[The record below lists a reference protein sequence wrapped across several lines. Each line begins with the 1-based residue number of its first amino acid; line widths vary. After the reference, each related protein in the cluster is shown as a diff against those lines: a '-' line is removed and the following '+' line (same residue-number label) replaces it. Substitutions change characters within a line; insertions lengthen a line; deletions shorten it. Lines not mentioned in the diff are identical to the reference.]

1 MIVESQLKAGL
12 LADAIEA
19 IQAATQDTEEAE
31 DDGDSRWVLK
41 VVAG

>member
-19 IQAATQDTEEAE
+19 IQTAPKIP
-31 DDGDSRWVLK
+31 RRPKMMVI
-41 VVAG
+41 AGGC

>member
-19 IQAATQDTEEAE
+19 MRYQGE
-31 DDGDSRWVLK
+31 GHPRGK
-41 VVAG
+41 VVVTVAS